1 MTNISAQEFA
11 KRIAEAADKI
21 WEVGK
26 HWEHHPDNFSWNMK
40 NLSSTL
46 HTIRREFEGGRGL
59 GSAAE
64 TEWPKVWRIS
74 NEVLREARKT
84 GGSCGK
90 LLAEAYEI
98 LVGLVEDLKTV
109 E

>member
-1 MTNISAQEFA
+1 MAERGSKEFA

-26 HWEHHPDNFSWNMK
+26 RWEQHPDDFSWNMK
-40 NLSSTL
+40 NLSSKL
-46 HTIRREFEGGRGL
+46 HTIRCEFEGGREL
-59 GSAAE
+59 GSVAE
-64 TEWPKVWRIS
+64 TERSKIWRIAEDVYR
-74 NEVLREARKT
+74 EVRKT

-90 LLAEAYEI
+90 LLAEAHEI